1 MEPEH
6 HNNSKHKNVPDAKNQ
21 HNAVQLKGQYQFIL
35 NWYKLNGRN
44 LLDEEVLEGLQ
55 INTLMK
61 ILGNPIWNDIYHCWA
76 VENKHMAN
84 LQPYTK
90 HKFNPDKFTYFI
102 EVYHNN

>member
-1 MEPEH
+1 MEPDH
-6 HNNSKHKNVPDAKNQ
+6 HNNSKLKNVPNTKNQ
-21 HNAVQLKGQYQFIL
+21 FNAVQLKGNYQFIL

-44 LLDEEVLEGLQ
+44 LLDEEVLDGLQ

-76 VENKHMAN
+76 VENKHMPN

-90 HKFNPDKFTYFI
+90 HKFNPDKFTYFV